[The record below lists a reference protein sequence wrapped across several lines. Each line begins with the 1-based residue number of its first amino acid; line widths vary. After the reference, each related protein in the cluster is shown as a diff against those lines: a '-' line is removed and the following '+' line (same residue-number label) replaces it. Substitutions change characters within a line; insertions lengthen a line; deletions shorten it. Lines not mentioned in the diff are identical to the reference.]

1 MQIYFL
7 DTDREKRENVKGA
20 YVTVEQNEKENS
32 IVERR
37 KGKRE
42 KPTRENEKGTI
53 ANEDKGWKTN
63 HCCSKS

>member
-7 DTDREKRENVKGA
+7 DTDREKRENVKEA

-32 IVERR
+32 IVKRR

-42 KPTRENEKGTI
+42 KPTQENEKGTT
-53 ANEDKGWKTN
+53 ANENK
-63 HCCSKS
+63 

>member
-7 DTDREKRENVKGA
+7 DTDREKRENVKGP

-32 IVERR
+32 IVKRR

-42 KPTRENEKGTI
+42 KPTQENEKGTT
-53 ANEDKGWKTN
+53 ANENK
-63 HCCSKS
+63 

>member
-1 MQIYFL
+1 MRIYKYRFANL
-7 DTDREKRENVKGA
+7 FSGYRQREKRENFKGP

-42 KPTRENEKGTI
+42 KPTRENEKRTI
-53 ANEDKGWKTN
+53 ANENK
-63 HCCSKS
+63 